1 MNTGFTPPHYF
12 LTKQS
17 FINGGLVEHKTHLG
31 IASCKLIKHY
41 VETYKCLKEVSIVL
55 KLFLSTYKLNSPY
68 HGKSLFIN
76 YIYLNRRSVIVL
88 DCASLGCIYEQMEFE
103 NESIFDTL

>member
-17 FINGGLVEHKTHLG
+17 FINGGLNEHKTHLG
-31 IASCKLIKHY
+31 LASCKLIKHY

-55 KLFLSTYKLNSPY
+55 KLFLSTLNLNSPY
-68 HGKSLFIN
+68 HGKSLLII
-76 YIYLNRRSVIVL
+76 YIDLNRRVVIVF
-88 DCASLGCIYEQMEFE
+88 DCASPGCIHEQMEFE
-103 NESIFDTL
+103 MKINMINK